1 MYEEYEQFCQKANIR
16 PKSPNVFG
24 KIIKQHFPSVG
35 SSRLGSQR
43 TQKSFYSGIAPVVHD
58 LASAPSSREPTETTT
73 TRTTTLAIALYSTTQ
88 TTSPSSPPSAHQQ
101 QQPHSPIQIA
111 SEAKDQMILSMVQRF
126 FNFPSEVPVF
136 EAKRSLTN
144 PCYQPV
150 PYLGSFVSSPLHINV
165 H

>member
-1 MYEEYEQFCQKANIR
+1 LYEEYEQFCQKANIR

-24 KIIKQHFPSVG
+24 KIVKQHFPSVG

-58 LASAPSSREPTETTT
+58 LASAPTSLEPSESTNS
-73 TRTTTLAIALYSTTQ
+73 RTTTLTIALYSTTQ
-88 TTSPSSPPSAHQQ
+88 TTTPSSPPSPLQQ
-101 QQPHSPIQIA
+101 QQPHSSAQIA
-111 SEAKDQMILSMVQRF
+111 AEAKDPMIFSMVQRF

-136 EAKRSLTN
+136 QAKRSRPN
-144 PCYQPV
+144 PGYHV
-150 PYLGSFVSSPLHINV
+150 PYLGSVVSSPLHINV